1 MSKTKVVHCN
11 KEPYDIYIGRPSRWG
26 NPFSIGPDGTRK
38 EVIDK
43 YRQFILAHPQLMEDL
58 YELRGKTL
66 GCFCKPLPCHG
77 DVLVELIEW
86 DTMLTNW
93 QKNDIIKHKGE

>member
-43 YRQFILAHPQLMEDL
+43 YRQFILTHPQLMEDL
-58 YELRGKTL
+58 HELRGKTL